1 MRNKKVT
8 LKRIADRLGMTPAT
22 ISKALRDSSDISLKT
37 KETVKRVADEMGY
50 HPNIMARSLVRRQS
64 YMLGVIVPDLRIS
77 FFSEAVRG
85 IYERC
90 RMRGYEAIIMANDD
104 DIETEKRNL
113 QFLSS
118 LPVDG
123 ILINAAPGTENN
135 GLLKSIHDQGIPF
148 VAYDRLIDEFDTS
161 SVTIDDEGMAFKVV
175 EYFVQNGRHSI
186 VFLGPIDQPSV
197 ARDRYKGYLRGLQ
210 EFGIRHVPEWTAA
223 SRIEIDDANRVM
235 GDLLDSGLQPDA
247 VLCVGGLIAYGGGR
261 AILQRKLR
269 IPDDILLAEFGDND
283 IVARLGVP
291 FVTVNQSPYE
301 MGNRAV
307 DLLLDEMTHKSKPNP
322 LKHVIID
329 GKLIFR
335 TLH

>member
-37 KETVKRVADEMGY
+37 KETVKRIADEMGY

-123 ILINAAPGTENN
+123 ILINAAPGTDNN

-161 SVTIDDEGMAFKVV
+161 SVTIDDEAMAFRVV
-175 EYFVQNGRHSI
+175 EYFVQNGRRNI
-186 VFLGPIDQPSV
+186 VFLGPVDQPSV
-197 ARDRYKGYLRGLQ
+197 ARDRYRGYLRGLK
-210 EFGIRHVPEWTAA
+210 EFGIGHIPEWTA
-223 SRIEIDDANRVM
+223 SCRIEIEDANRVM
-235 GDLLDSGLQPDA
+235 GVLLDSGLQPDA

-261 AILQRKLR
+261 AILQRQLR
-269 IPDDILLAEFGDND
+269 IPEDILLAEFGDND

-301 MGNRAV
+301 MGNQAV
-307 DLLLDEMTHKSKPNP
+307 DLLLEEMAHKSKPNP
-322 LKHVIID
+322 LRHIIIE